1 MNTDYTRQTERETK
15 METLREIVIG
25 LLALGALISI
35 LFFFMHIE
43 KAEAWNSDTVNYGGV
58 DMSFNQAMQQQQQ
71 EMQMQQLQEQQRQMQ
86 QQMQYQQQ
94 QNEMLRVR
102 PYGSSC
108 IGYGC
113 PSLH

>member
-1 MNTDYTRQTERETK
+1 MNTDYAQQTKRESK
-15 METLREIVIG
+15 MEKIREAVIG
-25 LLALGALISI
+25 LLALGALISV
-35 LFFFMHIE
+35 LFLFMHVE
-43 KAEAWNSDTVNYGGV
+43 AEAWNSDTVNYGGV